1 MLKTE
6 EIAALE
12 ERWKEYKN
20 RILFRRL
27 VTIFLILLFIASL
40 ILLFL
45 VLRDSLTNNT
55 KADNDKVVYNEANQT
70 IASNNTTTAIVINQP
85 EETNTTIAVT
95 NNQTVE
101 IETAKPVEIPK
112 TPTVNVSNK
121 SSVVTNN
128 TPKKTNNIVEERLP
142 KMQELI
148 KPPVENKIIIETN
161 DIQNIEELIKKF
173 ENSNNIVF
181 ATMVS
186 EEYFDRKNYKKS
198 LEWSLRANEI
208 DSQNEL
214 SWIMFAKSQVRLG
227 KIDDAIRALE
237 IYTNYAKDAKSAA
250 NLLKNIRSGE
260 FR

>member
-6 EIAALE
+6 EIITFE

-20 RILFRRL
+20 KILFRRL
-27 VTIFLILLFIASL
+27 VAIFLVLLFIASL

-45 VLRDSLTNNT
+45 VIRDSSMSNA
-55 KADNDKVVYNEANQT
+55 KANSNQT
-70 IASNNTTTAIVINQP
+70 TIHQTNQTTIVPSTYNNMTTVAAQL
-85 EETNTTIAVT
+85 EETNTTAEEID
-95 NNQTVE
+95 NQTVKT
-101 IETAKPVEIPK
+101 ETAKPVEPPIQ
-112 TPTVNVSNK
+112 NVSNT
-121 SSVVTNN
+121 SNIPVNDS
-128 TPKKTNNIVEERLP
+128 PKKVNTAEQLP
-142 KMQELI
+142 KMREII

-173 ENSNNIVF
+173 EASNNMVF
-181 ATMVS
+181 ATMIS
-186 EEYFDRKNYKKS
+186 EEYFERKNYKKS
-198 LEWSLRANEI
+198 LEWALRANEI

-237 IYTNYAKDAKSAA
+237 IYTNYAKDATSAV

-260 FR
+260 YR